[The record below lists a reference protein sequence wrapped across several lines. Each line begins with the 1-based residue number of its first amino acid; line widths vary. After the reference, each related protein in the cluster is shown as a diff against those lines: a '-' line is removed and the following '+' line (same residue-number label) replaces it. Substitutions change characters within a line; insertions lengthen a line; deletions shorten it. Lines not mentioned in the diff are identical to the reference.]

1 MGIFEETRIYL
12 LIIQNVQ
19 LYLGY
24 IDHIFLIWTG
34 SENEIQQFIPK
45 IDDVHHSI
53 KFNFN

>member
-24 IDHIFLIWTG
+24 IDHILLIWTG

-45 IDDVHHSI
+45 IDDVHPSI